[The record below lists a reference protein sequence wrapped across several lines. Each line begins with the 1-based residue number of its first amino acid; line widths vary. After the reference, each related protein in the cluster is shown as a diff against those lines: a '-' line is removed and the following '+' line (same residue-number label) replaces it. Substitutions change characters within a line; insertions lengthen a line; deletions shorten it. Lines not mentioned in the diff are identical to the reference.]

1 METATDP
8 KTAPG
13 TGPIDAHH
21 HLWNYDAVRDA
32 WITEEMG
39 VIRRDFTAEELF
51 GVLTENGVSGSVV
64 VQADTSEEETA
75 FLVDIAGR
83 HDFIKGVVG
92 WVDLSDERVEER
104 LAFYRRTA
112 PQVKGFRHIV
122 QAEPDRFLDGEAF
135 RRGVSRLRGYGYTYD
150 ILVYPRQLEATL
162 RFVDRF
168 ADQPFVLDHLAKP
181 DIRGGKM
188 APWEGL
194 IRELATRPNVYC
206 KVSGMIT
213 EADWAG
219 WTGRDLTPY
228 LDVVFEAFGTG
239 RLMFGSDWPVCLV
252 AGDYRRVKG
261 AVTGYLEAFP
271 AAERQAVMSGN
282 AARFYGLH

>member
-1 METATDP
+1 MDTATDS
-8 KTAPG
+8 KTAAV
-13 TGPIDAHH
+13 TGSIDAHH

-32 WITEEMG
+32 WITEDMG
-39 VIRRDFTAEELF
+39 VIRRDFTAGDLF
-51 GVLTENGVSGSVV
+51 GVLAGNDISGSVV
-64 VQADTSEEETA
+64 VQADTTEEETV
-75 FLVDIAGR
+75 FLADIARR

-92 WVDLSDERVEER
+92 WVDLSDDRVEER

-135 RRGVSRLRGYGYTYD
+135 RRGVSRLAGYGYTYD

-168 ADQPFVLDHLAKP
+168 PDQPFVLDHLAKP
-181 DIRGGKM
+181 DIKGGKI

-194 IRELATRPNVYC
+194 IRELATRPNVSC

-219 WTGRDLTPY
+219 WTERDLTPY

-252 AGDYRRVKG
+252 AGDYARVKG
-261 AVTGYLEAFP
+261 VVTRYLEAFP
-271 AAERQAVMSGN
+271 AAGRQAVMSGN
-282 AARFYGLH
+282 AVRFYGLH